1 MQLNFNGPS
10 LYGVMAF
17 AETENARPRFVW
29 AANLDQRREIEAL
42 LRLRTANLSGTSAVG
57 WRGSRCRRSRLS
69 CSAAAFDSTQ
79 RSPRTRHGRSA
90 RFAVCLR
97 LRGPEPVCQI
107 ADGQV
112 VAYPSTAE
120 AARRNGVTRAR
131 IFRLFG
137 ALCVTRHGLWI

>member
-17 AETENARPRFVW
+17 AETENAAAALVW
-29 AANLDQRREIEAL
+29 AANLDQRREIEA
-42 LRLRTANLSGTSAVG
+42 RGARTANLSGTSAVG

-97 LRGPEPVCQI
+97 C
-107 ADGQV
+107 
-112 VAYPSTAE
+112 E
-120 AARRNGVTRAR
+120 AGARLPNR
-131 IFRLFG
+131 
-137 ALCVTRHGLWI
+137 